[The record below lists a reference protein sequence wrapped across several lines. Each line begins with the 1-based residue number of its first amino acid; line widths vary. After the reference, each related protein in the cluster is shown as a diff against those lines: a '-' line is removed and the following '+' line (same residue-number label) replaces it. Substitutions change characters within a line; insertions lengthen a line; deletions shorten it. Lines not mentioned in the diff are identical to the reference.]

1 MTLQFDYEIE
11 NEQLNIEKFFLEE
24 GHLPFNPKSKT
35 QMKAMMQ
42 EVCAKLSITDEYLVK
57 KLEVVL
63 RYDLPFFATTRNLAR
78 NWIVENFIF

>member
-11 NEQLNIEKFFLEE
+11 NEQLDTEKFFEEE
-24 GHLPFNPKSKT
+24 GYLPFNPKSKT

-42 EVCAKLSITDEYLVK
+42 EVCDKLSITDEYLVK

-63 RYDLPFFATTRNLAR
+63 KYDLPFFAKTRNLAR
-78 NWIVENFIF
+78 NWVVENFIF

>member
-1 MTLQFDYEIE
+1 MNLQFDYEIE
-11 NEQLNIEKFFLEE
+11 NEHLSIEKFFEEE

-42 EVCAKLSITDEYLVK
+42 EVCDKLSITDEYLVK

-63 RYDLPFFATTRNLAR
+63 KYDLPFFATTRNLA
-78 NWIVENFIF
+78 NTPCKI